1 MLLNLTALSQITT
14 DNSSKK
20 IRIPHT
26 IQKATNENRHR
37 DLVSCF
43 VKNIRTGDSQKY
55 SANANPDT
63 DSSREKNINLFRKP
77 CVLLLGSVSFAC
89 IIILGFVVVHL
100 LYNNKKTKEEIKVNK
115 MKYYLE
121 GQITERERVAMDLHD
136 NLGGLIS
143 SLRLKFELAM
153 IENFT
158 NGQEVVQI
166 YSLISEVSK
175 SIREISH
182 NLYPPDLSHSSFS
195 DAIKKICMD
204 AAGNSK
210 LIIDCN
216 AQRNLNVNTLV
227 SFELLSV
234 VKELIHNIIKHASA
248 SYASI
253 HITQVQSQ
261 IIISVKDNGK
271 GYAPGIGL
279 LSGSGLKN
287 VENRVKK
294 LNGRVEIKSAPTEG
308 TEVRIFVNT
317 NRLK

>member
-1 MLLNLTALSQITT
+1 MLLNLIVLSQTMAG
-14 DNSSKK
+14 DSSKK
-20 IRIPHT
+20 FRIPLT
-26 IQKATNENRHR
+26 MPKATNENRHR
-37 DLVSCF
+37 DLGSFF
-43 VKNIRTGDSQKY
+43 VEQIRTGDPKKDSINVKLDTNSSQ
-55 SANANPDT
+55 
-63 DSSREKNINLFRKP
+63 EKNNNLLRKP
-77 CVLLLGSVSFAC
+77 SVLLLGSISITF
-89 IIILGFVVVHL
+89 IIILGFAVVYL
-100 LYNNKKTKEEIKVNK
+100 LYSNKKKNEEIKVNK

-121 GQITERERVAMDLHD
+121 GQIKERERVAMDLHD

-158 NGQEVVQI
+158 NSQDVFQI

-175 SIREISH
+175 STREISH

-271 GYAPGIGL
+271 GYAPEISM